1 MRILIAEDDKVSEI
15 LMKNYLKNYGECVT
29 ADNGEKALNIFMSE
43 FDENPFSLICL
54 DIMMPV
60 MTGLEALKK
69 IREFE
74 NSKNI
79 TGLDH
84 AKIIMTTA
92 LNQKA
97 EVLEAFKSGCEA
109 YIVKPISKS
118 DIKKALENL
127 GIEEKTIE

>member
-15 LMKNYLKNYGECVT
+15 LMKNYLKNYGECIT
-29 ADNGEKALNIFMSE
+29 AENGVKALNLFVES
-43 FDENPFSLICL
+43 FDEKPFDLVCL

-60 MTGLEALKK
+60 MTGIEALKK

-74 NSKNI
+74 ESRKV

-84 AKIIMTTA
+84 SKIIMVTA
-92 LNQKA
+92 LDQKS
-97 EVLEAFKSGCEA
+97 EVMEAFKSGCEA
-109 YIVKPISKS
+109 YIVKPISKA

-127 GIEEKTIE
+127 GITEKTSE

>member
-15 LMKNYLKNYGECVT
+15 LMKNYLKTYGDCVT
-29 ADNGEKALNIFMSE
+29 AENGQKALNIFIND
-43 FDENPFSLICL
+43 FDENPFDLVCL

-74 NSKNI
+74 TSKNI
-79 TGLDH
+79 KGLDH

-92 LNQKA
+92 IDQKS
-97 EVLEAFKSGCEA
+97 EVMEAFKSGCEA

-127 GIEEKTIE
+127 GIEEKN

>member
-15 LMKNYLKNYGECVT
+15 LMKNYLKTYGDCVT
-29 ADNGEKALNIFMSE
+29 AENGQKALNIFIND
-43 FDENPFSLICL
+43 FDENPFDLVCL

-74 NSKNI
+74 TSKNI
-79 TGLDH
+79 KGLGH

-92 LNQKA
+92 IDQKS
-97 EVLEAFKSGCEA
+97 EVMEAFKSGCEA

-127 GIEEKTIE
+127 GIEEKN